1 MTQEQAGTR
10 EIAFVAFEGLT
21 PLDLVGPLQA
31 FTVLELFNPQYKAVV
46 VAETLEPL
54 GTDGPL
60 KLVADKTFE
69 QVPSPYAL
77 MIPGGAAPAM
87 KAMSNESLLT
97 YIRKAGTSAEI
108 VTSTC
113 TGALILAA
121 AGVLEGRKATT
132 HWAFSKQLERMGV
145 EYVPDRWV
153 EDGKFTSSAGIAA
166 GLDMALDVI
175 GKLVGE
181 ATARQV
187 QLMLEYDPQPPLGAI
202 DWDQIDRNMLDPVV
216 DGWIREGL
224 AERPDLVSRLVTQTS

>member
-1 MTQEQAGTR
+1 
-10 EIAFVAFEGLT
+10 L
-21 PLDLVGPLQA
+21 
-31 FTVLELFNPQYKAVV
+31 NPQYKAVV

-60 KLVADKTFE
+60 KLVAGKTFE

-77 MIPGGAAPAM
+77 MVPGGAAQAM
-87 KAMSNESLLT
+87 RAMSNEPLLS
-97 YIRKAGTSAEI
+97 YIRDSGSRAEI

-121 AGVLEGRKATT
+121 AGVLDGRKATT

-181 ATARQV
+181 AMARQV
-187 QLMLEYDPQPPLGAI
+187 QLMLEYDPHPPLGAI

-216 DGWIREGL
+216 DGWINEGL
-224 AERPDLVSRLVTQTS
+224 ADRPDLVSRLVTQAS

>member
-1 MTQEQAGTR
+1 MTQEQAGPR

-31 FTVLELFNPQYKAVV
+31 FTVLGLLNPQYQAVV

-54 GTDGPL
+54 ATDGPL

-77 MIPGGAAPAM
+77 MVPGGAAPAM
-87 KAMSNESLLT
+87 RAMSNEPLLK
-97 YIRKAGTSAEI
+97 YVRDAGSRAEI

-153 EDGKFTSSAGIAA
+153 EDGKFISSAGIAA
-166 GLDMALDVI
+166 GLDMALDVV

-181 ATARQV
+181 GMARQV
-187 QLMLEYDPQPPLGAI
+187 QLILEYDPQPPLGAI
-202 DWDQIDRNMLDPVV
+202 DWDQIDKNMLDPIV
-216 DGWIREGL
+216 DGWINEGL
-224 AERPDLVSRLVTQTS
+224 AERPDLISRLVSQGS

>member
-1 MTQEQAGTR
+1 MTQEQAGPR
-10 EIAFVAFEGLT
+10 QIAFVAFEGLT

-31 FTVLELFNPQYKAVV
+31 FTVLGLLNPQYQAVV
-46 VAETLEPL
+46 VSETLKPL

-77 MIPGGAAPAM
+77 MVPGGAAPAM
-87 KAMSNESLLT
+87 RAMSNEPLLK
-97 YIRKAGTSAEI
+97 YVRDVGSRAEI

-121 AGVLEGRKATT
+121 AGLLEGRKATT

-153 EDGKFTSSAGIAA
+153 EDGKFISSAGVAA
-166 GLDMALDVI
+166 GLDMALDVV

-181 ATARQV
+181 GMARQV
-187 QLMLEYDPQPPLGAI
+187 QLILEYDPQPPLGAI
-202 DWDQIDRNMLDPVV
+202 DWDQIDRNMLDSIV
-216 DGWIREGL
+216 DGWISEGL
-224 AERPDLVSRLVTQTS
+224 AERPDLISRLVSQGS

>member
-1 MTQEQAGTR
+1 MTQEQSGPR

-31 FTVLELFNPQYKAVV
+31 FTVLELLNPQYKAVV

-60 KLVADKTFE
+60 KVVAGKTFE

-77 MIPGGAAPAM
+77 MVPGGAAPAM
-87 KAMSNESLLT
+87 KAMSNESLLN
-97 YIRKAGTSAEI
+97 YVRDAGSRAEI

-113 TGALILAA
+113 TGAFILAA
-121 AGVLEGRKATT
+121 AGLLEGRKATT

-145 EYVPDRWV
+145 EYLPDRWV
-153 EDGKFTSSAGIAA
+153 EDGKFISSAGIAA

-202 DWDQIDRNMLDPVV
+202 DWDRIDRNMLDPVV
-216 DGWIREGL
+216 DGWINEGL
-224 AERPDLVSRLVTQTS
+224 AERPDLISRLVTQAG